1 MQAEVC
7 RSFSHP
13 KRIELLNLLEAGEKS
28 VGELVEAM
36 ALPKAN
42 VSQHLAVLRQCGA
55 VVYRRQGQTLYYR
68 LSTNKIMEACHL
80 MREVLRERLVEEE
93 DILGGAQ

>member
-13 KRIELLNLLEAGEKS
+13 KRIELLNLLEGGERS

-36 ALPKAN
+36 ELPKAN
-42 VSQHLAVLRQCGA
+42 VSQHLAILRQCGA
-55 VVYRRQGQTLYYR
+55 VTYRREGQMLYYR

-80 MREVLRERLVEEE
+80 LREVLQERLAEEE
-93 DILGGAQ
+93 DILGGAG